1 MDIMDKINDL
11 VELITKNSDL
21 MDDFK
26 KDPVK
31 VIKSLLGKLDL
42 DKALLDNLK
51 ADDDMMD
58 KVVTAVKGKITADKA
73 ADLLGGLKKLF

>member
-11 VELITKNSDL
+11 VELITKNDDL

-26 KDPVK
+26 KDPIK
-31 VIKSLLGKLDL
+31 VIKKLLDRLNLDLDKLDL
-42 DKALLDNLK
+42 DDEI
-51 ADDDMMD
+51 MD
-58 KVVTAVKGKITADKA
+58 KVVAAVKGKITADKA

>member
-11 VELITKNSDL
+11 VELITKNDDL

-26 KDPVK
+26 KDPIK
-31 VIKSLLGKLDL
+31 VIKKLLDKLNLDLDKLDL
-42 DKALLDNLK
+42 DDEI
-51 ADDDMMD
+51 MD
-58 KVVTAVKGKITADKA
+58 KVVAAVKGKITANKA

>member
-11 VELITKNSDL
+11 VELITKNESL
-21 MDDFK
+21 MADFK

-31 VIKSLLGKLDL
+31 VIKSLLGKLNLDDVIL
-42 DKALLDNLK
+42 DKLNV
-51 ADDDMMD
+51 DDDMMD

>member
-11 VELITKNSDL
+11 VELITKNDDL

-26 KDPVK
+26 KDPIK
-31 VIKSLLGKLDL
+31 VTKSLLGKLDL
-42 DKALLDNLK
+42 DKLDL
-51 ADDDMMD
+51 DDELMD
-58 KVVTAVKGKITADKA
+58 KVVAAVKGKITADKA

>member
-11 VELITKNSDL
+11 VELITKNDDL

-31 VIKSLLGKLDL
+31 VIKSLLGKLNLDKLDL
-42 DKALLDNLK
+42 DDEI
-51 ADDDMMD
+51 MD
-58 KVVTAVKGKITADKA
+58 KVVAAVKGKITADKA

>member
-11 VELITKNSDL
+11 VELITKNDDV

-26 KDPVK
+26 KDPIK
-31 VIKSLLGKLDL
+31 VIKKLLDKLNLDLDKLDL
-42 DKALLDNLK
+42 DDEI
-51 ADDDMMD
+51 MD
-58 KVVTAVKGKITADKA
+58 KVVPAVKGKITADKA

>member
-1 MDIMDKINDL
+1 MDIMDKVNDL
-11 VELITKNSDL
+11 VELITKNDDL

-31 VIKSLLGKLDL
+31 VIKSLLGKLNLDKLDL
-42 DKALLDNLK
+42 DDEI
-51 ADDDMMD
+51 MD
-58 KVVTAVKGKITADKA
+58 KVVAAVKGKITADKA

>member
-1 MDIMDKINDL
+1 MDIMDKVNDL
-11 VELITKNSDL
+11 VELITKNDDL

-31 VIKSLLGKLDL
+31 VIKSLLGKIDL
-42 DKALLDNLK
+42 DKVDLD
-51 ADDDMMD
+51 DEIMD
-58 KVVTAVKGKITADKA
+58 KVVAAVKGKITADKA

>member
-1 MDIMDKINDL
+1 MDIMDKVNDL
-11 VELITKNSDL
+11 VELITKNDDL

-31 VIKSLLGKLDL
+31 VIKSLLGKIDLDKLDL
-42 DKALLDNLK
+42 DDEI
-51 ADDDMMD
+51 MD
-58 KVVTAVKGKITADKA
+58 KVVAAVKGKITADKA

>member
-11 VELITKNSDL
+11 VELITKNDDL

-31 VIKSLLGKLDL
+31 VIKNLLGKLNLDKLDL
-42 DKALLDNLK
+42 DDEI
-51 ADDDMMD
+51 MD
-58 KVVTAVKGKITADKA
+58 KVVAAVKGKITADKA

>member
-11 VELITKNSDL
+11 VELITKNDKL

-31 VIKSLLGKLDL
+31 VIKSLLGKIDLDKLDL
-42 DKALLDNLK
+42 DDEL
-51 ADDDMMD
+51 MD
-58 KVVTAVKGKITADKA
+58 KVVAAVKGKITADKA

>member
-11 VELITKNSDL
+11 VELITKNDDL

-31 VIKSLLGKLDL
+31 VIKSLLGKIDL
-42 DKALLDNLK
+42 DKVDLD
-51 ADDDMMD
+51 DEIMD
-58 KVVTAVKGKITADKA
+58 KVVAAVKGKISLDKA
-73 ADLLGGLKKLF
+73 GDLLGGLKKLF

>member
-11 VELITKNSDL
+11 VELITKNDDL

-31 VIKSLLGKLDL
+31 VIKNLLGKLNLDKLDL
-42 DKALLDNLK
+42 DDEI
-51 ADDDMMD
+51 MD
-58 KVVTAVKGKITADKA
+58 KVVAAVKGKITADTA

>member
-11 VELITKNSDL
+11 VELITKNDDL

-31 VIKSLLGKLDL
+31 VIKSLLGKIDLDKLDL
-42 DKALLDNLK
+42 DDAL
-51 ADDDMMD
+51 MD

>member
-11 VELITKNSDL
+11 VELITKNDDL

-26 KDPVK
+26 KDPIK

-42 DKALLDNLK
+42 DKLDL
-51 ADDDMMD
+51 DDELMD
-58 KVVTAVKGKITADKA
+58 KVVAAVKGKITADKA

>member
-11 VELITKNSDL
+11 VELITKNDDL

-31 VIKSLLGKLDL
+31 VIKSLLGKIDL
-42 DKALLDNLK
+42 DKLDL
-51 ADDDMMD
+51 DDDMMD

>member
-11 VELITKNSDL
+11 VELITKNDDL

-26 KDPVK
+26 KDPIK
-31 VIKSLLGKLDL
+31 VIKKLLDKLNLDLDKLDL
-42 DKALLDNLK
+42 DDEI
-51 ADDDMMD
+51 MD
-58 KVVTAVKGKITADKA
+58 KVVAAVKGKITADKA